1 MIDGPK
7 EPGRKS
13 LLSISDLSQESNYSY
28 RPKMPARVTSRYE
41 PKYELNQPEET
52 PERKSFSMATVLSS
66 LALFL
71 SLISFCLCANVY
83 WNKTD
88 IESTLLV
95 NSRRLTK
102 LEKSTFDF
110 PVASKQVKP
119 SQSFQFFCYC
129 ECLKELNIDSGMC

>member
-7 EPGRKS
+7 EPSRKS
-13 LLSISDLSQESNYSY
+13 LLSASDLSQESNYSY
-28 RPKMPARVTSRYE
+28 RPKMPARVMGAT
-41 PKYELNQPEET
+41 KYGLAEE
-52 PERKSFSMATVLSS
+52 EKEQKAKLSMPTILSS

-71 SLISFCLCANVY
+71 SFISFCLCVNVY

-88 IESTLLV
+88 IESTLVV

-110 PVASKQVKP
+110 PVAEKQVSNGLIKH
-119 SQSFQFFCYC
+119 
-129 ECLKELNIDSGMC
+129 LIKM